1 MPDIFM
7 DFKKQRYRWAYG
19 AVQIMRHHA
28 EALFFKGRSRLTYG
42 QRYHFLAGWL
52 PWIADSIN
60 LIFAFAALAWSI
72 GMICLPR
79 KFDPPMVILSAVPL
93 AFFVF
98 KLAKMFYLYRNRV
111 KATLTQTLASA
122 LAGLSLSHTIA
133 KAILYGFV
141 TKNLPFFRT
150 PKMVE
155 GKVFWYALQ
164 SAREEGLML
173 LAFLLAVFGI
183 IKSQGFETA
192 DIIVWNTVLL
202 VQAIPYL
209 AAVMMSVISAFSRLS
224 AKKLIT
230 RITALP
236 ASVAD
241 GGGVPA
247 HPDGAF
253 GLPENQVSPPEAGS
267 TADKVSAP

>member
-1 MPDIFM
+1 M
-7 DFKKQRYRWAYG
+7 
-19 AVQIMRHHA
+19 
-28 EALFFKGRSRLTYG
+28 
-42 QRYHFLAGWL
+42 AGWL
-52 PWIADSIN
+52 PWKADSIN

-133 KAILYGFV
+133 KAILYGFM

-164 SAREEGLML
+164 SSREEGLML
-173 LAFLLAVFGI
+173 TAFLLSVYGI
-183 IKSQGFETA
+183 VKSQGFETA
-192 DIIVWNTVLL
+192 DIMVWNIVLL

-209 AAVMMSVISAFSRLS
+209 AAVLMSVISAFSRLS

-230 RITALP
+230 RITAFP

-241 GGGVPA
+241 GGASPA
-247 HPDGAF
+247 DSDGGA
-253 GLPENQVSPPEAGS
+253 GIPENQAMPLEAGS
-267 TADKVSAP
+267 TADKGSRA